1 MLYEFQ
7 INELK
12 YGLNKKVGFIHSI
25 QKNTLMKN
33 IAILTIS
40 VLFLMSF
47 SVKPKSG
54 KQAWVNHAI
63 ENARYQ
69 LTLSAKTF
77 ADSALFPRSLK
88 KDIKLDA
95 DSKKWISNGSVFLV
109 NAEDWTSGFFPGSL
123 WYGYELTGDDFL
135 RKSAVQ
141 YSEHLKEIQ
150 YYKEDHD
157 MGFRMYCS
165 YGNELR
171 LLKDTLKVAPLLVT
185 SSETLITRY
194 SDIPKSIRSW
204 DAGSWSYPVIID
216 NMMNLELLF
225 WASKFTGNQKYKEI
239 AINHANTTMKNHFR
253 ADFSSYHVVSFN
265 RETGNVESKGTLQG
279 YSDESAWA
287 RGQAWGL
294 YGYTIMYRF
303 TKDIKYL
310 DLAQHIAAYIMNHP
324 NKTKDLIPYWDYN
337 APNIPNAPRDAS
349 AAAITASA
357 LLELSTMVEGKDKK
371 SYFSFAKTILK
382 NLSTPNYLAKKD
394 ENGGFILKHSVGFLK
409 KGVDVDSPINYAD
422 YYYLEGLVRYLNMQ
436 KK

>member
-1 MLYEFQ
+1 
-7 INELK
+7 
-12 YGLNKKVGFIHSI
+12 
-25 QKNTLMKN
+25 MKN

-47 SVKPKSG
+47 SVKPKSV
-54 KQAWVNHAI
+54 KQAWANRAI
-63 ENARYQ
+63 ENASYQ
-69 LTLSAKTF
+69 LKLSANTF

-88 KDIKLDA
+88 NKIKLDS
-95 DSKKWISNGSVFLV
+95 DSKKWISNGSVYLV

-123 WYGYELTGDDFL
+123 WYGYELTGDESFK
-135 RKSAVQ
+135 KSAIQ
-141 YSEHLKEIQ
+141 YSDLLKEIQ
-150 YYKEDHD
+150 YFKEDHD

-171 LLKDTLKVAPLLVT
+171 LLNDTLKVAPLLVT
-185 SSETLITRY
+185 SSETLSSRY
-194 SDIPKSIRSW
+194 SDKTKSIRSW

-225 WASKFTGNQKYKEI
+225 WASKFTGNPKYKDI

-253 ADFSSYHVVSFN
+253 TDYSSYHVVSFN
-265 RETGNVESKGTLQG
+265 RETGEVESKGTLQG
-279 YSDESAWA
+279 YSDASAWA

-303 TKDIKYL
+303 TKDQKYL
-310 DLAQHIAAYIMNHP
+310 NLAKHIAAYIINHP

-337 APNIPNAPRDAS
+337 APTIPNVPRDAS

-371 SYFSFAKTILK
+371 SYFNFAETILK
-382 NLSTPNYLAKKD
+382 NLSSPNYLAKKG
-394 ENGGFILKHSVGFLK
+394 ENGGFILKHSVGFLA

-422 YYYLEGLVRYLNMQ
+422 YYYLEGIVRYLNLQ

>member
-1 MLYEFQ
+1 
-7 INELK
+7 
-12 YGLNKKVGFIHSI
+12 
-25 QKNTLMKN
+25 MKN

-47 SVKPKSG
+47 SVKPKSV
-54 KQAWVNHAI
+54 KQAWVNRAI
-63 ENARYQ
+63 ENASYQ
-69 LTLSAKTF
+69 LKLSANTF

-88 KDIKLDA
+88 NKIKLDS
-95 DSKKWISNGSVFLV
+95 DSKKWISNGSVYLV

-123 WYGYELTGDDFL
+123 WYGYELTGDDSFK
-135 RKSAVQ
+135 KSAIQ
-141 YSEHLKEIQ
+141 YSALLKEIQ
-150 YYKEDHD
+150 YFKEDHD

-171 LLKDTLKVAPLLVT
+171 LLNDTLKVAPLLVT
-185 SSETLITRY
+185 SSETLSSRY
-194 SDIPKSIRSW
+194 SDKTKSIRSW

-225 WASKFTGNQKYKEI
+225 WASKFTGNPKYKDI

-253 ADFSSYHVVSFN
+253 TDYSSYHVVSFN
-265 RETGNVESKGTLQG
+265 RETGEVESKGTLQG
-279 YSDESAWA
+279 YSDASAWA

-303 TKDIKYL
+303 TKDQKYL
-310 DLAQHIAAYIMNHP
+310 NLAKHIAAYIINHP

-337 APNIPNAPRDAS
+337 APTIPNVPRDAS

-371 SYFSFAKTILK
+371 FYFNFAETILK
-382 NLSTPNYLAKKD
+382 NLSSPNYLAKKG
-394 ENGGFILKHSVGFLK
+394 ENGGFILKHSVGFLA

-422 YYYLEGLVRYLNMQ
+422 YYYLEGIVRYLNLQ

>member
-1 MLYEFQ
+1 M
-7 INELK
+7 
-12 YGLNKKVGFIHSI
+12 
-25 QKNTLMKN
+25 
-33 IAILTIS
+33 
-40 VLFLMSF
+40 
-47 SVKPKSG
+47 
-54 KQAWVNHAI
+54 
-63 ENARYQ
+63 
-69 LTLSAKTF
+69 
-77 ADSALFPRSLK
+77 DS
-88 KDIKLDA
+88 
-95 DSKKWISNGSVFLV
+95 DSKKWISNGSVYLV

-123 WYGYELTGDDFL
+123 WYGYELTGDDSFK
-135 RKSAVQ
+135 KSAIQ
-141 YSEHLKEIQ
+141 YSALLKEIQ
-150 YYKEDHD
+150 YFKEDHD

-171 LLKDTLKVAPLLVT
+171 LLNDTLKVAPLLVT
-185 SSETLITRY
+185 SSETLSSRY
-194 SDIPKSIRSW
+194 SDKTKSIRSW

-225 WASKFTGNQKYKEI
+225 WASKFTGNPKYKDI

-253 ADFSSYHVVSFN
+253 TDYSSYHVVSFN
-265 RETGNVESKGTLQG
+265 RETGEVESKGTLQG
-279 YSDESAWA
+279 YSDASAWA

-303 TKDIKYL
+303 TKDQKYL
-310 DLAQHIAAYIMNHP
+310 NLAKHIAAYIINHP

-337 APNIPNAPRDAS
+337 APTIPNVPRDAS

-382 NLSTPNYLAKKD
+382 NLSTPNYLAKKE

>member
-1 MLYEFQ
+1 
-7 INELK
+7 
-12 YGLNKKVGFIHSI
+12 
-25 QKNTLMKN
+25 MKN

-47 SVKPKSG
+47 SVKPKSV
-54 KQAWVNHAI
+54 KQAWANRAI
-63 ENARYQ
+63 ENASYQ
-69 LTLSAKTF
+69 LKLSANTF

-88 KDIKLDA
+88 NKIKLDS
-95 DSKKWISNGSVFLV
+95 DSKKWISNGSVYLV

-123 WYGYELTGDDFL
+123 WYGYELTGDESFK
-135 RKSAVQ
+135 KSAIQ
-141 YSEHLKEIQ
+141 YSDLLKEIQ
-150 YYKEDHD
+150 YFKEDHD

-171 LLKDTLKVAPLLVT
+171 LLNDTLKVAPLLVT
-185 SSETLITRY
+185 SSETLSSRY
-194 SDIPKSIRSW
+194 SDKTKSIRSW

-225 WASKFTGNQKYKEI
+225 WASKFTGNPKYKDI

-253 ADFSSYHVVSFN
+253 TDYSSYHVVSFN
-265 RETGNVESKGTLQG
+265 RETGEVESKGTLQG
-279 YSDESAWA
+279 YSDASAWA

-303 TKDIKYL
+303 TKDQKYL
-310 DLAQHIAAYIMNHP
+310 NLAKHIAAYIINHP

-337 APNIPNAPRDAS
+337 APTIPNVPRDAS

-371 SYFSFAKTILK
+371 SYFNFAETILK
-382 NLSTPNYLAKKD
+382 NLSSPNYLAKKG
-394 ENGGFILKHSVGFLK
+394 ENGGFILKHSVGFLV

-422 YYYLEGLVRYLNMQ
+422 YYYLEGIVRYLNLQ

>member
-1 MLYEFQ
+1 
-7 INELK
+7 
-12 YGLNKKVGFIHSI
+12 
-25 QKNTLMKN
+25 MKN

-40 VLFLMSF
+40 VLLLMSF
-47 SVKPKSG
+47 SNKTKSM
-54 KQAWVNHAI
+54 KQAWVNHAL
-63 ENARYQ
+63 ENASYQ
-69 LTLSAKTF
+69 LKLSANTF
-77 ADSALFPRSLK
+77 ADSLKFPRSLK
-88 KDIKLDA
+88 SNFKLD
-95 DSKKWISNGSVFLV
+95 SITKNWISNGSVNLV
-109 NAEDWTSGFFPGSL
+109 SAEDWTSGFFPGSL
-123 WYGYELTGDDFL
+123 WYEYELTGDVFFK
-135 RKSAVQ
+135 KSAIQ
-141 YSEHLKEIQ
+141 YSALLKNIQ

-165 YGNELR
+165 YGNEFR

-185 SSETLITRY
+185 SSETLISRY
-194 SDIPKSIRSW
+194 SDKTKSIRSW

-216 NMMNLELLF
+216 NMMNLELLL
-225 WASKFTGNQKYKEI
+225 WTSKFTNNPKYKEI
-239 AINHANTTMKNHFR
+239 AIHHADATMRNHFR
-253 ADFSSYHVVSFN
+253 GDYSSYHIVSYN
-265 RETGNVESKGTLQG
+265 PETGKVESKGTLQG

-294 YGYTIMYRF
+294 YGYTVMYRY

-337 APNIPNAPRDAS
+337 APTIPNAPRDAS

-357 LLELSTMVEGKDKK
+357 LLELSTMVEGNEKK
-371 SYFSFAKTILK
+371 SYFSYAETILK
-382 NLSTPNYLAKKD
+382 NLSSPNYLSKKG

-422 YYYLEGLVRYLNMQ
+422 YYYLESLVRYLNMQ